1 LREVPG
7 RALQHPDPID
17 RSIDRSIAGSAVPV
31 PVQYGTIAEHGEGSG
46 PKKGGRNKQT
56 NKQTNKQ
63 INDAFRCI
71 DRTIGGEKGRRESIE
86 QESLLL
92 RERDRERQHRT
103 HTRKS
108 TNQSIHPVGLG
119 SVRFGSVR
127 FVMTCHPG
135 SRMRVCGCRVFRVIW
150 GRSLPRSDGRDHHQ
164 ELVDVFWDDNHC
176 TPWVPVRV
184 CEELN
189 NLLFLN
195 LLCNT
200 VLHKARRDD
209 DNE

>member
-1 LREVPG
+1 MMPFG
-7 RALQHPDPID
+7 A
-17 RSIDRSIAGSAVPV
+17 
-31 PVQYGTIAEHGEGSG
+31 
-46 PKKGGRNKQT
+46 
-56 NKQTNKQ
+56 
-63 INDAFRCI
+63 
-71 DRTIGGEKGRRESIE
+71 SIE
-86 QESLLL
+86 RSAEKKEGGNQSNKNRSFFESATGNANIEHTP
-92 RERDRERQHRT
+92 ERARI
-103 HTRKS
+103 
-108 TNQSIHPVGLG
+108 NQSIRLG
-119 SVRFGSVR
+119 WVRFGSVR